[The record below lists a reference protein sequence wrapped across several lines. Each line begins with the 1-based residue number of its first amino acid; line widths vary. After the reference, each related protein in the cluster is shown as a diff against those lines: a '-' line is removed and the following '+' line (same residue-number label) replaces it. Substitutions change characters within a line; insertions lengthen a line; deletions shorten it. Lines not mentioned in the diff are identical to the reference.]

1 VALAIFADTFGK
13 ARIKRGTIRRDDG
26 TAEHVVAVTN
36 AVQRVVDT
44 LRDPNTG
51 DRYIVTLAKGV
62 GAATIPGT
70 KNIAVTYQPIFDKN
84 LTVATACTV
93 MTGLVLHEVGH
104 TLYTFQH
111 LDAFMK
117 RYGNTENAGG
127 WGWIEGTNGE
137 QSRYGQRAHDFDK
150 LAHWLFN
157 VADDARLE
165 ARMEARVPVAKGCFP
180 SMLHGVGIRTGMDGK
195 PLRWT
200 GERSGKMADRASV
213 ALYAMR
219 YPWLARWYP
228 DALTR
233 AERKWWQDWRD
244 RFVQVN
250 DNDSDAIFDL
260 IDEGLARLRQ
270 PERQPIA
277 DDESG
282 EGNEQEEAQPE
293 GFDDAE
299 DDESEDDD
307 EDDEDWDDD
316 DDDDDDVRDPWD
328 EDTDGGD
335 IPNAGDPF
343 GDEDEDDDEDESEP
357 GEGKGKSEGTE
368 QGDEDDEDDDSVMTG
383 ESSDTP
389 PEDWDSDDT
398 GEGDTASGSDGSEA
412 EGEDESESE
421 SGGTTSSAGDGED
434 DNTGPA
440 PTSAYPRTKSGY
452 TDDGFDKSQLPP
464 TLDTTNRGGRV
475 DEADTLQKA
484 LDNER
489 LIDRIGSDKWGR
501 ARIRPVMPTE
511 RMKGGYRRY

>member
-1 VALAIFADTFGK
+1 MALAIFADTFGK

-70 KNIAVTYQPIFDKN
+70 KNIAVTYQPIFDKQ

-137 QSRYGQRAHDFDK
+137 QSHYGQRGHDFDK

-180 SMLHGVGIRTGMDGK
+180 SMLHWVGIRTGMDGK

-200 GERSGKMADRASV
+200 GDRSGKMADRASV

-250 DNDSDAIFDL
+250 DHDSDAIFDL

-307 EDDEDWDDD
+307 EDEDWDDS
-316 DDDDDDVRDPWD
+316 DDDDVRDPWD
-328 EDTDGGD
+328 EDTDDD

-343 GDEDEDDDEDESEP
+343 GDEDDEDEDESEP

-398 GEGDTASGSDGSEA
+398 GEGDTKSGSDGSEA

-421 SGGTTSSAGDGED
+421 SGGTTSSAGDGKD

-511 RMKGGYRRY
+511 RMGYRRY